1 MIERFV
7 DYLQFSSKSLS
18 AMNCIEL
25 KYTQINPI
33 RNYAVGYRTPLGIR
47 VYFSTNPKNT
57 PLVIASGE
65 CLQNLRDYGNTDS
78 KLIKWAFDIGAKFSR
93 IDLAVT
99 EHATEHEREIFTMLD
114 VRRWVTEG
122 LIESPLISGGMRG
135 IVGYAP
141 KNIVSDS
148 SETIETI
155 YVGDM
160 KKRGY
165 KGIFRAYDKGI
176 ELGIEA
182 ENVITRIELEV
193 KRDRAQVTAKM
204 LQNDYDIA
212 GNFRAR
218 FNVKDPVFERIMDAP
233 AIEIKRGK
241 GVKNKQENEDLDKRW
256 KWLLEAVAPSLK
268 SAIEADRK
276 LGRNDRMAVFL
287 KASGL
292 SKDIGALVEKM
303 AETAITR
310 KENELIDISK
320 ELWHNG
326 S

>member
-1 MIERFV
+1 MITRFV
-7 DYLQFSSKSLS
+7 DYMQFSSKSLS

-25 KYTQINPI
+25 GYTTISPI

-65 CLQNLRDYGNTDS
+65 TLQNLRDYGNTDS
-78 KLIKWAFDIGAKFSR
+78 QLINWAFEIGAKFSR
-93 IDLAVT
+93 IDLSVT
-99 EHATEHEREIFTMLD
+99 EHATEHERDIFTMLD
-114 VRRWVTEG
+114 VKRWVSDG

-141 KNIVSDS
+141 KSLVSDS
-148 SETIETI
+148 SDTIETI

-160 KKRGY
+160 QKRGS

-182 ENVITRIELEV
+182 ENVITRIELEI

-204 LQNDYDIA
+204 LQKDYNIA

-218 FNVKDPVFERIMDAP
+218 FNVSDPVFERIMDTP
-233 AIEIKRGK
+233 AIELKRGK
-241 GVKNKQENEDLDKRW
+241 GVKNKEENEDLDKRW
-256 KWLLEAVAPSLK
+256 KWLIEAVAPSLK
-268 SAIEADRK
+268 ASIEADK
-276 LGRNDRMAVFL
+276 KEGRSDRLARFL
-287 KASGL
+287 KQSGL
-292 SKDIGALVEKM
+292 SKAIGEMVEKM
-303 AETAITR
+303 ADKALER
-310 KENELIDISK
+310 KENELIDITK
-320 ELWHNG
+320 ELWHNP
-326 S
+326 